1 MDPQLTTIIVSVI
14 AFLAVVALVEGIYML
29 WRESWLEGRSKIRRR
44 VRNLSAGGGHGKQ
57 TLELLRAR
65 QFSGDPLLNRFL
77 AAIPRAHAL
86 DRLLEQS
93 GSEVTVIQF
102 LGFQILYTILF
113 YMVFWFAFGLAWPV
127 ALVLGLLA
135 GFGLPV
141 AYMRRKRTTRQE
153 KFVHQLPDTMDFLAR
168 GLRAGNPFT
177 AALHAA
183 SKEMPAPVSEEFA
196 ITFEEINFGLEIEEA
211 LYNLED
217 RVGSA
222 DVAYFVTAVLIQ
234 RRTGGNLAD
243 VLNRIAGMM
252 RERYRTTNEVRIQA
266 AEMRL
271 SAHILIA
278 LPFVVA
284 GVLALFRGDYMATLF
299 EHPIGQVI
307 IAIQLVLM
315 FLGYQVMRRMT
326 QFRI

>member
-1 MDPQLTTIIVSVI
+1 MDAQLLSIIVSVI
-14 AFLAVVALVEGIYML
+14 AFLAVVALVEGIYLL

-44 VRNLSAGGGHGKQ
+44 IRNLSAGGGHGQKA
-57 TLELLRAR
+57 LELLRAR
-65 QFSGDPLLNRFL
+65 QLSGDPGLNRFL

-86 DRLLEQS
+86 DRLLEQA

-102 LGFQILYTILF
+102 FGFQLLYTA
-113 YMVFWFAFGLAWPV
+113 VFFLLSWFALGLAWPV
-127 ALVLGLLA
+127 ALVVGAIA

-141 AYMRRKRTTRQE
+141 FYLSRKRAKRQE
-153 KFVHQLPDTMDFLAR
+153 KFVRQLPDTMDFLAR

-177 AALHAA
+177 AALYAA
-183 SKEMPAPVSEEFA
+183 SKEMPAPMAEEFG
-196 ITFEEINFGLEIEEA
+196 ITFDEINYGLEVEEA
-211 LYNLED
+211 LYNLEE
-217 RVGSA
+217 RVGSP

-243 VLNRIAGMM
+243 VLNRIAAMM
-252 RERYRTTNEVRIQA
+252 RERYRTVNEVRIQA

-271 SAHILIA
+271 SANILIA

-284 GVLALFRGDYMATLF
+284 GVLALFRPDYMGTLF

-307 IAIQLVLM
+307 IAIQLILM
-315 FLGYQVMRRMT
+315 FVGYQIMRRMVH
-326 QFRI
+326 FRI

>member
-1 MDPQLTTIIVSVI
+1 MDPQLVTIIISVI

-44 VRNLSAGGGHGKQ
+44 IRNLSAGGGHGNQ
-57 TLELLRAR
+57 ALELLRSR
-65 QFSGDPLLNRFL
+65 QFSGDPVLNRAL
-77 AAIPRAHAL
+77 STIPRAHAL

-93 GSEVTVIQF
+93 GSEMTVLQF
-102 LGFQILYTILF
+102 FGFQVLYSILF
-113 YMVFWFAFGLAWPV
+113 FLLIWFISSFAWPV
-127 ALVLGLLA
+127 ALVIGLLA
-135 GFGLPV
+135 GFALPV
-141 AYMRRKRTTRQE
+141 IHMHRKRAKRQD

-168 GLRAGNPFT
+168 ALRAGNPFT
-177 AALHAA
+177 AALQAA
-183 SKEMPAPVSEEFA
+183 SKEMPPPVSEEFA
-196 ITFEEINFGLEIEEA
+196 ITFDEINFGLEVDEA
-211 LYNLED
+211 LYNLEE

-252 RERYRTTNEVRIQA
+252 RERYRTVNEVRIQA

-271 SAHILIA
+271 SAQILIA

-299 EHPIGQVI
+299 EHPIGQI
-307 IAIQLVLM
+307 IIVIQLILM

-326 QFRI
+326 RFRI